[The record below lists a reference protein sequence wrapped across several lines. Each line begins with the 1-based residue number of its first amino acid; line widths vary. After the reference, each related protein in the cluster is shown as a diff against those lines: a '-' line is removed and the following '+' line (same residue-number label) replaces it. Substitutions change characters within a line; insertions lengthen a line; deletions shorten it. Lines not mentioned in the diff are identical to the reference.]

1 MCAEDGAMLGRLFS
15 HLSSSDQIPVFLEAF
30 QDLRHSRCSSVMDR
44 EKALLSYFTL
54 PPGEAQIMRDES
66 MRAKRDAGLS
76 VLSAADALNIEEN
89 EWWLEIKHMLS
100 YDAEDDADN
109 WWVLWGILRLRASGV
124 ALGGGLEVFQSTSK
138 GFYEWTPELDTDLK
152 VC

>member
-109 WWVLWGILRLRASGV
+109 WWGAVGDPEIKSKWCCIGRRVGGV
-124 ALGGGLEVFQSTSK
+124 
-138 GFYEWTPELDTDLK
+138 PEHF
-152 VC
+152 